1 MENKHLPNTIES
13 QKSAR
18 STAGKSG
25 QRAQSWRVGDKI
37 VRVDAASIVTPGD
50 PHLESDQLQDTND
63 QAITAWAAGS
73 GTIEMG
79 IGDVVENNAALQ
91 EAAREIAGTITDV
104 PVQTGPLNIKPAW
117 EVDYFPWP
125 RIARRLLSTH
135 HALFDQI
142 GTQILSDLQPT
153 RSRIG
158 ICSTFPREGKTTLA
172 ICLAR
177 WAANSGRRTLLIDAD
192 VERPQM
198 TAMTGLECAHGWRE
212 ILEMDMPISET
223 MIRSAENGLT
233 FIPNPL
239 GTKPYVQ
246 EKVLAGLATITFQL
260 KYEFDVVII
269 DLGKIDNV
277 CAHGTSE
284 MDLVDATLITRD
296 PSLTSVG
303 QMMDTR
309 RVLDNIGMKR
319 TYVAQ
324 NFARSRVA

>member
-1 MENKHLPNTIES
+1 MDKIDRPNTIEG
-13 QKSAR
+13 QRSAK
-18 STAGKSG
+18 STAGQPG
-25 QRAQSWRVGDKI
+25 HRTQSWRVGDKI
-37 VRVDAASIVTPGD
+37 VRVDAASIVTPTD
-50 PHLESDQLQDTND
+50 PHLETDELQDTTD
-63 QAITAWAAGS
+63 QAFAAWADGT

-79 IGDVVENNAALQ
+79 IGNVVENNAALQ
-91 EAAREIAGTITDV
+91 QAAEEMAGTYTSV
-104 PVQTGPLNIKPAW
+104 PVETGPLKIKPAW

-142 GTQILSDLQPT
+142 GSQILGDLQPT

-177 WAANSGRRTLLIDAD
+177 WAANSGKRTVLIDAD

-198 TAMTGLECAHGWRE
+198 TAMTGLDCVHGWRS
-212 ILEMDMPISET
+212 ILELDMPISET
-223 MIRSAENGLT
+223 MIRSVENGLT

-239 GTKPYVQ
+239 GSRPLAQ
-246 EKVLAGLATITFQL
+246 EKVLAGLATIAFQL

-277 CAHGTSE
+277 CAHGTSD

-296 PSLTSVG
+296 PSQTSVG

-309 RVLDNIGMKR
+309 RVLGNIGMTR

-324 NFARSRVA
+324 NFARNRVA